1 MPSKKKRIMNED
13 LKTLIDRLPPEMEP
27 ELREHIEGLLKRERG
42 GRKRRL
48 RLDWAGGL
56 KEYRDRYTSLSLQ
69 KTIL

>member
-1 MPSKKKRIMNED
+1 
-13 LKTLIDRLPPEMEP
+13 MEP

-56 KEYRDRYTSLSLQ
+56 RQFRDRYTSASLQ
-69 KTIL
+69 KESLAWWAQ